1 MNRTNL
7 IAAVAILLVAGVS
20 ARRRNDDL
28 TFGEWF
34 LKNLIPLLGGTVLGL
49 VFIWCC
55 CSIFAGRAEKK
66 AQEQRRRRRQ
76 EQEEEELQIQVS
88 LYNR

>member
-1 MNRTNL
+1 MNSLTGK
-7 IAAVAILLVAGVS
+7 IISVLLVTGA
-20 ARRRNDDL
+20 AAKRRGEDE

-34 LKNLIPLLGGTVLGL
+34 LTNIISILGLTVLGL

-76 EQEEEELQIQVS
+76 QQEEEELQI
-88 LYNR
+88 